1 MPNLVME
8 YSDPV
13 AERVN
18 VQGLLEDLHRALLIS
33 GLFES
38 DSVKSRSYSCH
49 SWQVGEEGDRKTF
62 IHLGLSMMAG
72 RHPEQKRQLS
82 RDLMS
87 VLEQHA
93 SMINS
98 LTIDI
103 RDMDPECFLK
113 VSF

>member
-18 VQGLLEDLHRALLIS
+18 VQGLLADLHRVLLIC
-33 GLFES
+33 GLFEP
-38 DSVKSRSYSCH
+38 DSVKSRSYPCH
-49 SWQVGEEGDRKTF
+49 CWQIGDDGDRKTF
-62 IHLGLSMMAG
+62 IHLGLSMLAG

-82 RDLMS
+82 RDLMT
-87 VLEQHA
+87 VLEAHA
-93 SMINS
+93 SMIHS

-103 RDMDPECFLK
+103 RDMDTECFLK
-113 VSF
+113 VSC